1 MTDLR
6 ASRALPSWLLGLGGV
21 LAGFVLAATFLLDP
35 FALHT
40 VDEWL
45 RGEVVAA
52 SPEEGGDD
60 GLWTC
65 GMHPQVIRDQPGSCP
80 ICKMDLTPLDPAGF
94 DLGARDHAGHD
105 HATGG
110 EPQQWACPLHPE
122 RVEEEAGECP
132 ICGSELEPQGA
143 PATEGEAVWVCPMHP
158 EIVSEGPGS
167 CPICGMDLVA
177 KSLEPAAPMGGGTT
191 VRIDP
196 SVVQNMNVR
205 TAAVERR
212 DLHHPIRT
220 VGYLEYDQE
229 RMVTVTTK
237 YGGWVEKVH
246 ANNVGE
252 PVRKG
257 QPLFE
262 IYAPDLVQT
271 QHELLSAVAFAQRL
285 HDSAADPDAIR
296 RAEALLDASRTRLR
310 YWDVSDEQIARLEAS
325 GEVFRTLTV
334 KAPSGGV
341 VMRRMP
347 GLEGMA
353 VRPGMEVYHLADLS
367 TLWLVVEVF
376 EDQIAWIR
384 EGTPAE
390 ISFTY
395 FPGESFDG
403 RVRYIEP
410 ALSERTRTLRV
421 KIAMPNPDR
430 RLRTGMYATVVFG
443 PRAAEAVLAVPSEA
457 VLRTGSR
464 QVAVVDL
471 GGGAF
476 TPRPVV
482 LGHEAEGW
490 VEILDGLDE
499 GERVVTSAQFLLD
512 SEASVREAIA
522 KMLARGREQDTMESG
537 HVH

>member
-1 MTDLR
+1 MTEYAATAT
-6 ASRALPSWLLGLGGV
+6 ASAPSPDPGRPPSRTLLALVGA
-21 LAGFVLAATFLLDP
+21 LAGFVLAATLLIDP
-35 FALHT
+35 LGLHHL
-40 VDEWL
+40 DERL
-45 RGEVVAA
+45 RGETVSAEMAA
-52 SPEEGGDD
+52 VSPDEGSGD
-60 GLWTC
+60 GQLWTC

-80 ICKMDLTPLDPAGF
+80 ICKMDLTPLDTSGL
-94 DLGARDHAGHD
+94 DMGGQDHTGHD
-105 HATGG
+105 HTR
-110 EPQQWACPLHPE
+110 P
-122 RVEEEAGECP
+122 
-132 ICGSELEPQGA
+132 
-143 PATEGEAVWVCPMHP
+143 TETEVWVCPMHP
-158 EIVSEGPGS
+158 EIAEDAPGE

-177 KSLEPAAPMGGGTT
+177 KTLEPSAPAGGGTT
-191 VRIDP
+191 IRIDP
-196 SVVQNMNVR
+196 SVVQKMNVR
-205 TAAVERR
+205 TAVVERR
-212 DLHHPIRT
+212 DLYHPIRT

-237 YGGWVEKVH
+237 YGGWVEAVH
-246 ANNVGE
+246 VNNVGE
-252 PVRKG
+252 AVRKG

-262 IYAPDLVQT
+262 IYSPELVQT
-271 QHELLSAVAFAQRL
+271 QQELLSAVTFAQRL
-285 HDSAADPDAIR
+285 HDAEADLDAIR

-310 YWDVSDEQIARLEAS
+310 YWDVSDEQVARLEAS
-325 GEVFRTLTV
+325 GEVFRTLAV
-334 KAPSGGV
+334 KAPAGGV
-341 VMRRMP
+341 VMRRMA

-353 VRPGMEVYHLADLS
+353 VKPGMEVYHLADLS

-390 ISFTY
+390 VSFTY

-421 KIAMPNPDR
+421 KIAMPNPAG

-499 GERVVTSAQFLLD
+499 GERVVTSAQFLID

-522 KMLARGREQDTMESG
+522 KMLAQGRDEVPADVSGGG